1 MMLATIVQMPD
12 LREVS
17 SVISTLQSQETRPR
31 NPLLHSPSSLFLP
44 LKPASSAKTEAVG
57 TNAKVEIRVKIIKSF
72 LNRVFILD
80 KFL

>member
-31 NPLLHSPSSLFLP
+31 NPRSQSPP
-44 LKPASSAKTEAVG
+44 LKPASSAKTEVAG

>member
-31 NPLLHSPSSLFLP
+31 NPRSQSP
-44 LKPASSAKTEAVG
+44 LKMASPVLSAKTEVAG
-57 TNAKVEIRVKIIKSF
+57 TNAKVEIRVKITKSF

>member
-1 MMLATIVQMPD
+1 MMLATMVQIPD

-31 NPLLHSPSSLFLP
+31 NPRSHAPP
-44 LKPASSAKTEAVG
+44 LKPASSAKTEVAG
-57 TNAKVEIRVKIIKSF
+57 MNAKVEIRVKIIKSF